1 MSGSITP
8 PISFTDLLADA
19 AQRKAV
25 EDAIDGIWTSSGG
38 ASSTQHGD
46 LIPIGKGFCREYSGG
61 GRIYV
66 TFGSPISFGELRWRG
81 FLVYGAIGER
91 YTQLGGPESWLGW
104 PTSSEQD
111 FDQGGRASTFQNGAI
126 YWWPDTGAIE
136 LGKIAV
142 RYTGLMCFGE
152 TDSDALSNSDEPYMI
167 FGVVPTAPGP
177 ASALRTGIY
186 EDVDGGEALGDLIEL
201 YRGLPYGLLLSVVLM
216 EHDFDDPDKYRDEVK
231 AGVDGASQLV
241 TAAVGTFL
249 GPLLGAAA
257 GVGLYKA
264 EPYLVDQ
271 INGALGTADDFI
283 GQVSLVITPKDMV
296 RLTRAEHQNFHGVLW
311 QLDSPLISGEGAS
324 YKAYFDIQAVEPV
337 WTP

>member
-1 MSGSITP
+1 MPNPFAVVPHPDHVWIP
-8 PISFTDLLADA
+8 NPVDDIFANLLADA

-38 ASSTQHGD
+38 ASSMPYGD

-66 TFGSPISFGELRWRG
+66 TFGSPIGFGPLGWRG

-111 FDQGGRASTFQNGAI
+111 FDQGGRVSTFQNGAI

-152 TDSDALSNSDEPYMI
+152 TDSDQFSNSDEPYMI
-167 FGVVPTAPGP
+167 FGVVPTVPGL
-177 ASALRTGIY
+177 ASSTRTGIY
-186 EDVDGGEALGDLIEL
+186 EDVDGGEAFGDLIEL
-201 YRGLPYGLLLSVVLM
+201 YRGLPYGLLLSIVLM
-216 EHDFDDPDKYRDEVK
+216 EHDFDNPDKYRD
-231 AGVDGASQLV
+231 
-241 TAAVGTFL
+241 
-249 GPLLGAAA
+249 
-257 GVGLYKA
+257 
-264 EPYLVDQ
+264 Q
-271 INGALGTADDFI
+271 INVGGNSDLRC
-283 GQVSLVITPKDMV
+283 SLYSNWHNSSSGPPP
-296 RLTRAEHQNFHGVLW
+296 RRSCRARAQRGCA
-311 QLDSPLISGEGAS
+311 ISRR
-324 YKAYFDIQAVEPV
+324 
-337 WTP
+337 